1 MVFSSNI
8 FLFLFL
14 PVTLAGNF
22 LLPKK
27 ARNVFLL
34 IASLLFYAWG
44 EPRVVLVMIAS
55 ILFNYGMGLL
65 VDRFC
70 IQRKSAAPLRYL
82 LLILAVGGNLGLLF
96 YYKYYDFFFQNVN
109 SLLGTSVPLK
119 PHSPAH
125 RHLLLHLPGPEL
137 RSGRLPRRHARPTAR
152 WRRWRCISPSSRS
165 SSPDPSCAIQTSPWT

>member
-70 IQRKSAAPLRYL
+70 IQRKSAAPLLPSAADPGGGRQLRAAVL
-82 LLILAVGGNLGLLF
+82 L
-96 YYKYYDFFFQNVN
+96 
-109 SLLGTSVPLK
+109 
-119 PHSPAH
+119 
-125 RHLLLHLPGPEL
+125 
-137 RSGRLPRRHARPTAR
+137 
-152 WRRWRCISPSSRS
+152 
-165 SSPDPSCAIQTSPWT
+165 